1 MTRAH
6 LEFIQAQRLD
16 WQASPW
22 SLLAGTECKILS
34 QDEGSG
40 AVYALIRYPTGW
52 SRHDIGYV
60 DAAEESLVLD
70 GELRRD
76 GQLHAQHCYTRLPA
90 GYPRHDAETVTGAV
104 VLTFFDHEP
113 RWRTGDPPA
122 GRYDLSGA
130 EPLLDAFE
138 MPWECAGMDP
148 VYASSGLRWKM
159 LRGQIGDADTTML
172 VYCPPHLHPPQ
183 WRGPQE
189 VHDCVEEMFLIS
201 GDYLSNVGTMH
212 EGAYFWRP
220 PGIAHGPYGTR
231 SGNLALIRTLGAAL
245 LNNWTS
251 HEFEISR
258 SPPLRPYLPPELSA
272 RGKPWQPE
280 AY

>member
-1 MTRAH
+1 M
-6 LEFIQAQRLD
+6 
-16 WQASPW
+16 P
-22 SLLAGTECKILS
+22 
-34 QDEGSG
+34 
-40 AVYALIRYPTGW
+40 
-52 SRHDIGYV
+52 
-60 DAAEESLVLD
+60 
-70 GELRRD
+70 LRNRWCSTANCVATD
-76 GQLHAQHCYTRLPA
+76 KPHAQHCYTRLPA

-130 EPLLDAFE
+130 EPLLDVRDAL
-138 MPWECAGMDP
+138 ECAGMDP

-172 VYCPPHLHPPQ
+172 VYCPPHLHRRSGVARRKSMTVSKRCS
-183 WRGPQE
+183 W
-189 VHDCVEEMFLIS
+189 IS

-212 EGAYFWRP
+212 EGAAFLATAGHRAWSLRHAQRQSGADP
-220 PGIAHGPYGTR
+220 HPGRRAAEQLDVAR
-231 SGNLALIRTLGAAL
+231 VRNL
-245 LNNWTS
+245 
-251 HEFEISR
+251 R

-272 RGKPWQPE
+272 RGKPRQPE